1 MNCPLLSSQN
11 FGLKLLDW
19 HGGQQTGLY
28 CVGSS
33 LLAGETPPDA
43 QIVRALDELKPF
55 ISTDPEALALRAAL
69 VEYLKLDEF
78 TRAYIEAALWS
89 THGGEDDDCE
99 TLDEK
104 YTLAHF
110 APGTLARFAADCAA
124 FQTAN
129 ADDIDAGCK
138 KPRSC
143 TDREYAG
150 HDFWL
155 TRNGHGVGFWDGDWP
170 EEAGQR
176 LTAASKAFGE
186 IDLYIGDDGKLHC

>member
-1 MNCPLLSSQN
+1 MQRPLLSSQQ
-11 FGLKLLDW
+11 FGVKLLDY
-19 HGGQQTGLY
+19 HGGQYTGLY
-28 CVGSS
+28 SVGSC
-33 LLAGETPPDA
+33 LLAGEAPPEG

-55 ISTDPEALALRAAL
+55 ISTDPEARALRAAL

-89 THGGEDDDCE
+89 TADGDRG

-110 APGTLARFAADCAA
+110 APETVARFAADCAA
-124 FQTAN
+124 FQAAN

-138 KPRSC
+138 KARSC

-155 TRNGHGVGFWDGDWP
+155 TRNGHGCGFWDGDWP
-170 EEAGQR
+170 EEAATR

-186 IDLYIGDDGKLHC
+186 LDLYAGDDGKLHC